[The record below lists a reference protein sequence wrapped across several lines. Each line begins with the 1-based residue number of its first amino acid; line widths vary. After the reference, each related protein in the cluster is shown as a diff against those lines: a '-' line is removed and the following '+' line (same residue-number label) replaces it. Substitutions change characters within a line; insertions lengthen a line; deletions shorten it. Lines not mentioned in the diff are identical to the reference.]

1 VADIE
6 NRLETLELIIG
17 LHTATIARRT
27 ALDLALT
34 IDTMRL
40 TGADDSVIR
49 NILLADLKQ
58 GGVIFGTFRN
68 GIKNTTGNAIQMAS
82 TEASRSVFEERG
94 VKEYTWITG
103 GGNTCP
109 DCLPRHGEVAT
120 YEEWE
125 ISGLPRSGFSV
136 CGLHC
141 GCTLVPSTYRG
152 EKLEKALYR
161 TERVKELRKKYA

>member
-1 VADIE
+1 MPEIDE
-6 NRLETLELIIG
+6 RLATLEIIIG
-17 LHTATIARRT
+17 LHAETVARKT
-27 ALDLALT
+27 ALDLSLT
-34 IDTMRL
+34 IDTLRL
-40 TGADDSVIR
+40 TGADDSVIK
-49 NILLADLKQ
+49 NILLADLKE
-58 GGVIFGTFRN
+58 GGVIFGTYRN
-68 GIKNTTGNAIQMAS
+68 AIKNTTGNAIQMAS
-82 TEASRSVFEERG
+82 TEASRSVFESNN

-109 DCLPRHGEVAT
+109 DCLPRHGQVAS

-152 EKLEKALYR
+152 EQLEKALYR
-161 TERVKELRKKYA
+161 TERVKELRKKYT